1 MKEVLVLGCGYT
13 GRRIAAKIRAYGG
26 KVTATVRTPESAG
39 TLAAE
44 GIAAICTDLDEP
56 PLPALPLAGAHVFY
70 LAPPPGAGTTDPRM
84 SRFLESCGNKQ
95 PARILYFSTSGVYG
109 DCDGAWIDEKR
120 PVAPA
125 ADRARRR
132 LDAEEQLRAW
142 HADGHGELV
151 ILRVA
156 GIYGPGRL
164 PLERLRRRL
173 PLVAEREAP
182 FTNRIH
188 VDDLVDVAVTA
199 MERAPDGA
207 IYNACDGHPTTM
219 NDYFNRVADLAG
231 LARPPVV
238 PLAEAPEA
246 LSAGMLSYMQESRRI
261 SNRRLLDELGI
272 TLTYP
277 ILSEGLASCFADQ
290 VV

>member
-1 MKEVLVLGCGYT
+1 MKQVLVLGCGYT
-13 GRRIAAKIRAYGG
+13 GRRIAAKIRENGG
-26 KVTATVRTPESAG
+26 NVTATVRTPESAG
-39 TLAAE
+39 RLAAE
-44 GIAAICTDLDEP
+44 GIATIVADLDEP
-56 PLPALPLAGAHVFY
+56 PVRTLPLAGASVFF
-70 LAPPPGAGTTDPRM
+70 LVPPPGEGTTDPRM
-84 SRFLESCGNKQ
+84 VHFLESCGNQQ
-95 PARILYFSTSGVYG
+95 PARILYFSTTGVYG
-109 DCDGAWIDEKR
+109 DCDGAWVDEKR

-132 LDAEEQLRAW
+132 LDAEKQLRAW
-142 HADGHGELV
+142 RAAGHGELV

-188 VDDLVDVAVTA
+188 VQDLVEVAIAA

-207 IYNACDGHPTTM
+207 LYNACDGHPTTM

-231 LARPPVV
+231 LPRPPLV

-246 LSAGMLSYMQESRRI
+246 LSAGMLSYMRESRRL
-261 SNRRLLDELGI
+261 SNRRLLDELDI
-272 TLTYP
+272 TLAYP
-277 ILSEGLASCFADQ
+277 TLSEGLASCFAD
-290 VV
+290 

>member
-1 MKEVLVLGCGYT
+1 MC
-13 GRRIAAKIRAYGG
+13 IR
-26 KVTATVRTPESAG
+26 
-39 TLAAE
+39 
-44 GIAAICTDLDEP
+44 
-56 PLPALPLAGAHVFY
+56 
-70 LAPPPGAGTTDPRM
+70 
-84 SRFLESCGNKQ
+84 
-95 PARILYFSTSGVYG
+95 
-109 DCDGAWIDEKR
+109 
-120 PVAPA
+120 
-125 ADRARRR
+125 DR
-132 LDAEEQLRAW
+132 
-142 HADGHGELV
+142 V

-182 FTNRIH
+182 FTKRIH

-246 LSAGMLSYMQESRRI
+246 LSAGMLSYMQESRRL

-277 ILSEGLASCFADQ
+277 ILSEGLASCFTDQ